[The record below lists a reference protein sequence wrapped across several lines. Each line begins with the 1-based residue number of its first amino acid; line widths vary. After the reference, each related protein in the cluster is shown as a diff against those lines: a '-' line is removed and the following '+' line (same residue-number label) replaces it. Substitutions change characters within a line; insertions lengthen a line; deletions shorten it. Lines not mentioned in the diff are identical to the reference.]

1 MKKLVILSILLISLT
16 GCKSEFKDLY
26 GNYVF
31 DEVTYLSPLSS
42 STKDYVK
49 ETMSGTKYIINE
61 DLFKVESS
69 DYTIEILSPQYIED
83 DDPYESPLLF
93 GLDDFFKKTENRY
106 VVVDSDD
113 NETDWRIFT
122 SSDSIWISSRVNNAP
137 NGSLIVFEIYKLKPV
152 E

>member
-61 DLFKVESS
+61 DLFKVEGS

-83 DDPYESPLLF
+83 DYPYESPLLF

-106 VVVDSDD
+106 VLVDSDD
-113 NETDWRIFT
+113 NETDWRIYT

-137 NGSLIVFEIYKLKPV
+137 NGSLIIFEIYKLNPV

>member
-1 MKKLVILSILLISLT
+1 MKKLVIISILLISLT

-26 GNYVF
+26 GNYLF

-42 STKDYVK
+42 STKDYTT
-49 ETMSGTKYIINE
+49 EIMSDTKYIINE
-61 DLFKVESS
+61 DVFKVEGS
-69 DYTIEILSPQYIED
+69 DYIVEIVSPGYVED
-83 DDPYESPLLF
+83 DDLYESPLLF

-113 NETDWRIFT
+113 NETDWRIYT

-137 NGSLIVFEIYKLKPV
+137 NGSLIIFEIYKLKPL

>member
-1 MKKLVILSILLISLT
+1 MKKLVIISILLISLT
-16 GCKSEFKDLY
+16 GCKSEFNNLY

-31 DEVTYLSPLSS
+31 DEVTCLSPLSS
-42 STKDYVK
+42 STKDYTT
-49 ETMSGTKYIINE
+49 EIMSGTKYIINE
-61 DLFKVESS
+61 DVFKVEGS
-69 DYTIEILSPQYIED
+69 DYIVEIVSPSYVED
-83 DDPYESPLLF
+83 DDLYESPLLF

-113 NETDWRIFT
+113 NETDWRIYT

-137 NGSLIVFEIYKLKPV
+137 NGPLIIFEIYKLKPV